1 VIVLHWASNVCTLGL
16 VVPDDEFVA
25 MVADANRLR
34 VAVREL
40 GMSGSDIDSN
50 VRARLYWNP
59 NVPDVPVGKEGLAD
73 EIRALLDDSRL
84 SAPQAADLER
94 EYFPPRRHP

>member
-1 VIVLHWASNVCTLGL
+1 

-34 VAVREL
+34 TAVREL
-40 GMSGSDIDSN
+40 GMSGSDIDSH

-59 NVPDVPVGKEGLAD
+59 KVPDVPVGKEGLAD
-73 EIRALLDDSRL
+73 EIHALLDDSRL

-94 EYFPPRRHP
+94 EYFPPRGHP

>member
-1 VIVLHWASNVCTLGL
+1 VTVLHGATNVCTLDH

-25 MVADANRLR
+25 MIGAANRFR
-34 VAVREL
+34 TEVEEL

-59 NVPDVPVGKEGLAD
+59 RIPDLPDGQEELAD
-73 EIRALLDDSRL
+73 EIHALLDNPRL
-84 SAPQAADLER
+84 SAPQAAELER
-94 EYFPPRRHP
+94 GYFPPRGHL